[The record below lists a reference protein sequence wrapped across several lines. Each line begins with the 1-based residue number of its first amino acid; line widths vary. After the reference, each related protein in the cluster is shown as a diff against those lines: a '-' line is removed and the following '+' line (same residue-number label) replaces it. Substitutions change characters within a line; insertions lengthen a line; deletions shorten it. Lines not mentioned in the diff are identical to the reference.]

1 MGKNDRPHSVP
12 LCQDSVSFQLMK
24 VTLGEGNALFQRA
37 FGGAE
42 GSGNRM
48 TGETGE
54 GCPVLSHP
62 RHVVFGQ
69 SFRRDFKSDFMA
81 LWLFRLWQV
90 PLNPDDLTSCVW
102 PGDDSGLAESTDAQV
117 SPAAEH
123 VRQTRQASNEP
134 LKFLKLNFTPKDLG
148 SLRLQ
153 MQELIPLY
161 SPCIWLLLI
170 SLGS

>member
-1 MGKNDRPHSVP
+1 
-12 LCQDSVSFQLMK
+12 MK
-24 VTLGEGNALFQRA
+24 VTLGDGNTLFQRA

-54 GCPVLSHP
+54 ECKVFSHP
-62 RHVVFGQ
+62 RHGVFGQ
-69 SFRRDFKSDFMA
+69 SFRRDFKCDFTA

-90 PLNPDDLTSCVW
+90 PLNLDALTSFVW
-102 PGDDSGLAESTDAQV
+102 PGHDSGLAESTYAQV
-117 SPAAEH
+117 RPASEYA
-123 VRQTRQASNEP
+123 RQTHQASNEA

-170 SLGS
+170 SLGP